1 MSDRQLSIGIIGLG
15 EIGQLHARAFAAC
28 ERARLVAVAD
38 LSAEL
43 LAPAQQQF
51 GVRGYEDHHRLLD
64 DGAVEAVVICLP
76 HDLHFPVGLAALERG
91 RHVLMEKP
99 LALDSGQASR
109 LVDVAVASGA
119 TLAVGH
125 NQLFYAPYRRARAA
139 LIDGSL
145 GSVRFA
151 RLRLR
156 MGPRYPG
163 WRMEVA
169 RTGGGALFDAGVH
182 RIYLASYLFGRPVA
196 ISAVTDVAQPGREF
210 EEIAVVTMRFA
221 GDVIGVIEA
230 SHGAPRGSFDDG
242 VEIVGDSAVL
252 LMGGAEATF
261 HRTTSEPPYALIRP
275 GQPPQLE
282 AEGRDWAATFEDQA
296 RDFVDAV
303 LDSRRRNASGED
315 GRDTILL
322 IEAAYESARSGRVVR
337 PMLPAEAPSGRSA
350 AVSVGRARW

>member
-38 LSAEL
+38 LSTGPVAQ
-43 LAPAQQQF
+43 AQQQF
-51 GVRGYEDHHRLLD
+51 GVPGYDDHRRLLD
-64 DGAVEAVVICLP
+64 DPSVEAVVICLP
-76 HDLHFPVGLAALERG
+76 HDLHFPVGTDALERG

-99 LALDSGQASR
+99 LALDIGQAGR
-109 LVDVAVASGA
+109 LVDVARASGI

-125 NQLFYAPYRRARAA
+125 NQLFYPPYRRAKAA
-139 LIDGSL
+139 LVEGSL

-151 RLRLR
+151 RFRLR

-163 WRMEVA
+163 WRTDVA

-182 RIYLASYLFGRPVA
+182 RVYLARYLFGTPVA
-196 ISAVTDVAQPGREF
+196 ISAIADVAQPGREF
-210 EEIAVVTMRFA
+210 EEIAVMTMRFA

-261 HRTTSEPPYALIRP
+261 HKTTSEPPYALVRP

-296 RDFVDAV
+296 LDFVDAV
-303 LDSRRRNASGED
+303 LDGRRPNASGED
-315 GRDTILL
+315 GRDTIAL

-337 PMLPAEAPSGRSA
+337 PVLEAEATSGLSA
-350 AVSVGRARW
+350 AVTVGGARR